1 MRIPLLAAAWASEVS
16 GVVGPET
23 PELPATVRAAESA
36 RWPVVVLTRDGDPER
51 NAGAAW
57 DELRHAPGFDP
68 VETSL
73 VVLDPSGPRAAV
85 VAGQRWEAELGL
97 TDARNRLIV
106 AEASAHL
113 PPGAPPDAL
122 GASVVRALDDAITRA
137 RVSAET
143 TATAERN
150 RRRAVGAALGLGLL
164 GSASALGLLRR
175 REAAEARAALDVDL
189 ERWAAALRTARTGLE
204 ALPPH
209 PDVPAHGAQTI
220 ALFEEAARSS
230 AALEA
235 TLEAID
241 RRLAGLRHAARR
253 AGPFDAVIP
262 ARLRRNL
269 GEQLG
274 LGGSERG
281 TLEAWASGWP
291 TRLATALMTRQRA
304 RDASDASRRTARED
318 LPIDAFEAARTRAD
332 AAGIPRRWLAD
343 HPLAASPEAAWAAL
357 DARREADP
365 AGYLDALR
373 AALNAEEAALDR
385 VAVLEGERRRVAEV
399 SAGRDMPEVAGAV
412 ARFAEALA
420 SSDRLDAIR
429 DRADAVFAAC
439 EADVQR
445 RAALSEARARIPRE
459 RRAASEAAKRA
470 TAALRTASDAAWVE
484 DLTTRMD
491 EVRSSLDGEM
501 PDPVGA
507 LASISSA
514 AAEAT
519 RVVREATERIALLDE
534 LRRDPVLGRGRL
546 DQERA
551 ARLVRLKRAAGDE
564 AALAEGDALPTG
576 TPSDVAAVLRSWED
590 AARRAETAQAA
601 RDAARRDTRLA
612 AERAERAAADRRSRD
627 AADRPALGPTYASL
641 TALGSRRAPR

>member
-1 MRIPLLAAAWASEVS
+1 
-16 GVVGPET
+16 
-23 PELPATVRAAESA
+23 
-36 RWPVVVLTRDGDPER
+36 
-51 NAGAAW
+51 
-57 DELRHAPGFDP
+57 
-68 VETSL
+68 
-73 VVLDPSGPRAAV
+73 
-85 VAGQRWEAELGL
+85 
-97 TDARNRLIV
+97 
-106 AEASAHL
+106 
-113 PPGAPPDAL
+113 
-122 GASVVRALDDAITRA
+122 
-137 RVSAET
+137 
-143 TATAERN
+143 
-150 RRRAVGAALGLGLL
+150 
-164 GSASALGLLRR
+164 
-175 REAAEARAALDVDL
+175 
-189 ERWAAALRTARTGLE
+189 
-204 ALPPH
+204 
-209 PDVPAHGAQTI
+209 
-220 ALFEEAARSS
+220 
-230 AALEA
+230 
-235 TLEAID
+235 
-241 RRLAGLRHAARR
+241 
-253 AGPFDAVIP
+253 
-262 ARLRRNL
+262 
-269 GEQLG
+269 
-274 LGGSERG
+274 
-281 TLEAWASGWP
+281 
-291 TRLATALMTRQRA
+291 
-304 RDASDASRRTARED
+304 
-318 LPIDAFEAARTRAD
+318 
-332 AAGIPRRWLAD
+332 
-343 HPLAASPEAAWAAL
+343 
-357 DARREADP
+357 
-365 AGYLDALR
+365 
-373 AALNAEEAALDR
+373 LNAEEAALDR